1 MVKVFVSHHNTD
13 KGLLAEVGERMRHY
27 GFDLFLA
34 HDAIRVGE
42 DDLKAIK
49 ENLTD
54 CQLFFAYGSERAMA
68 SAACNQE
75 IGVALGLEKPYIL
88 ALMPDLRPWGILP
101 SSQAIRIQGDITADE
116 LFHRLLSAIAN
127 HPASLDIPNEYVK
140 NDKEEKLKAMV
151 DEEINAFVI
160 AGAWRD
166 SASQGSEVI
175 TLQPTRHEVTEW
187 DGRYEEDDPTEFSIV
202 QAGVTLGTVDIVC
215 DKQTQ
220 GQSVQTYL
228 PAKFPFLGCHFL
240 SGITYEEVCREAL
253 RKAIS
258 CLLNDRAANA
268 HHDKQVQSLDKTL
281 RDIICKHYVHP
292 ASRLEGEM
300 RKE

>member
-1 MVKVFVSHHNTD
+1 MKVFVSHHNTD

-140 NDKEEKLKAMV
+140 NDKEEKLQAMA
-151 DEEINAFVI
+151 EAEINAFVI
-160 AGAWRD
+160 AE
-166 SASQGSEVI
+166 ASQGSEVI
-175 TLQPTRHEVTEW
+175 VLKPTRHDVM
-187 DGRYEEDDPTEFSIV
+187 DGGYRYEVDDPTEFSIV

-240 SGITYEEVCREAL
+240 SGITYEEGCREAL

-258 CLLNDRAANA
+258 CLLNDCLADARRK
-268 HHDKQVQSLDKTL
+268 KQAQNLDKTL
-281 RDIICKHYVHP
+281 RDIIDQHD
-292 ASRLEGEM
+292 LE
-300 RKE
+300 RIPF